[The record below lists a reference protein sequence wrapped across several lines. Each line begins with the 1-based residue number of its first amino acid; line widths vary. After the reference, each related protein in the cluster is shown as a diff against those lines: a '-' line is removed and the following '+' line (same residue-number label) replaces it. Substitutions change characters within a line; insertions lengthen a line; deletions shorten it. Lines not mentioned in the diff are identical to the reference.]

1 MANTLNVATLTDYVE
16 SRKDELF
23 VKAVASTKTLDYI
36 EIMPGVKYKE
46 ALNYLDST
54 VVLADGSECGWNPQG
69 SDTFSNRFMEVSP
82 ITVQKEFCWKDLRKT
97 FANYQLNFEAGR
109 ETMAFEEKIA
119 ESNLAA
125 IKKEV
130 EKGIWQ
136 GVADTDVDGLLAQA
150 AADEAVIDVTFAE
163 GADAEAKVEAV
174 VAAIPAGALEKG
186 VNVFLSWTDFRA
198 YVKAI
203 NAECCA
209 NRGIIDANVVE
220 LVYAGDSRIKLVPVA
235 GLEGTGKIVAAPYD
249 ALVYGTD
256 IEGSEGV
263 YRMYFDAKDSK
274 FLFEVLF
281 NMGTAIKYPDEVVL
295 GADAVSDT
303 PSEGE

>member
-1 MANTLNVATLTDYVE
+1 MANTLTNSLPDYIE
-16 SRKDELF
+16 NKKDELF

-36 EIMPGVKYKE
+36 EIMPSVKYKE
-46 ALNYLDST
+46 NLNYLDST

-69 SDTFSNRFMEVSP
+69 TDTFSARTIEVHP
-82 ITVQKEFCWKDLRKT
+82 VTVQKEFCWKELRKT
-97 FANYQLNFEAGR
+97 YANYQLNFEAGR
-109 ETMAFEEKIA
+109 ETLPFEEKIA
-119 ESNLAA
+119 QSQIAA
-125 IKKEV
+125 INKEV

-136 GVADTDVDGLLAQA
+136 GITAAHVDGFLAQM
-150 AADEAVIDVTFAE
+150 AADSAVIDVAFTQLT
-163 GADAEAKVEAV
+163 DIVAKVEAV
-174 VAAIPAGALEKG
+174 IAAIPAGALEKG

-209 NRGIIDANVVE
+209 NRGIVDANVTD
-220 LVYAGDSRIKLVPVA
+220 LIYAGDSRIKLVPVA
-235 GLEGTGKIVAAPYD
+235 GLEGTNKIVAAPYD

-263 YRMYFDAKDSK
+263 YRFFYDVKESK

-281 NMGTAIKYPDEVVL
+281 NMGTAIKWSDEVVL
-295 GADAVSDT
+295 GA
-303 PSEGE
+303 

>member
-1 MANTLNVATLTDYVE
+1 MANTLTNSLPDYIE
-16 SRKDELF
+16 NKKDELF

-36 EIMPGVKYKE
+36 EIMPSVKYKE
-46 ALNYLDST
+46 NLNYLDST

-69 SDTFSNRFMEVSP
+69 TDTFSARTIEVHP
-82 ITVQKEFCWKDLRKT
+82 VTVQKEFCWKELRKT
-97 FANYQLNFEAGR
+97 YANYQLNFEAGR
-109 ETMAFEEKIA
+109 ETLPFEEKIA
-119 ESNLAA
+119 QSQIAA
-125 IKKEV
+125 INKEV

-136 GVADTDVDGLLAQA
+136 GTTAAHVDGFLAQM
-150 AADEAVIDVTFAE
+150 AADNAVIDVNLTE
-163 GADAEAKVEAV
+163 QTGIVAKVEAV
-174 VAAIPAGALEKG
+174 IAAIPAGALEKG

-209 NRGIIDANVVE
+209 NRGIVDANVTD
-220 LVYAGDSRIKLVPVA
+220 LIYAGDSRIKLVPVA
-235 GLEGTGKIVAAPYD
+235 GLEGTNKIVAAPYD

-263 YRMYFDAKDSK
+263 YRFFYDVKESK

-281 NMGTAIKYPDEVVL
+281 NMGVAIKYPDEVVL
-295 GADAVSDT
+295 AQ
-303 PSEGE
+303 

>member
-1 MANTLNVATLTDYVE
+1 MANTLTNSLPDYIE
-16 SRKDELF
+16 NKKDELF

-36 EIMPGVKYKE
+36 EIMPSVKYKE
-46 ALNYLDST
+46 NLNYLDST
-54 VVLADGSECGWNPQG
+54 VVLADGSECGWAPQG
-69 SDTFSNRFMEVSP
+69 TDTFSTRTIEVHP
-82 ITVQKEFCWKDLRKT
+82 VTVQKEFCWKELRKT
-97 FANYQLNFEAGR
+97 YANYQLNFEAGR
-109 ETMAFEEKIA
+109 ETLPFEEKIA
-119 ESNLAA
+119 QSQIAA
-125 IKKEV
+125 INKEV

-136 GVADTDVDGLLAQA
+136 GITAAHVDGFLAQM
-150 AADEAVIDVTFAE
+150 AADSAVIDVNLTE
-163 GADAEAKVEAV
+163 QTGIVAKVEAV
-174 VAAIPAGALEKG
+174 IAAIPAGALEKG

-209 NRGIIDANVVE
+209 NRGIVDANVTE
-220 LVYAGDSRIKLVPVA
+220 LIYAGDSRIKLVPVA
-235 GLEGTGKIVAAPYD
+235 GLEGTNKIVAAPYD

-263 YRMYFDAKDSK
+263 YRFFYDVKESK

-295 GADAVSDT
+295 GA
-303 PSEGE
+303 

>member
-1 MANTLNVATLTDYVE
+1 MANTLTNSLPDYIE
-16 SRKDELF
+16 NKKDELF

-36 EIMPGVKYKE
+36 EIMPSVKYKE
-46 ALNYLDST
+46 NLNYLDST

-69 SDTFSNRFMEVSP
+69 TDTFSARTIEVHP
-82 ITVQKEFCWKDLRKT
+82 VTVQKEFCWKELRKT
-97 FANYQLNFEAGR
+97 YANYQLNFEAGR
-109 ETMAFEEKIA
+109 ETLPFEEKIA
-119 ESNLAA
+119 QSQIAA
-125 IKKEV
+125 INKEV

-136 GVADTDVDGLLAQA
+136 GITAAHVDGFLAQM
-150 AADEAVIDVTFAE
+150 AADNAVIDVNLTE
-163 GADAEAKVEAV
+163 QTGIVAKVEAV
-174 VAAIPAGALEKG
+174 IAAIPAGALEKG

-209 NRGIIDANVVE
+209 NRGIVDANVTD
-220 LVYAGDSRIKLVPVA
+220 LIYAGDSRIKLVPVA
-235 GLEGTGKIVAAPYD
+235 GLEGTNKIVAAPYD

-263 YRMYFDAKDSK
+263 YRFFYDVKESK

-281 NMGTAIKYPDEVVL
+281 NMGVAIKYPDEVVL
-295 GADAVSDT
+295 AQ
-303 PSEGE
+303 

>member
-1 MANTLNVATLTDYVE
+1 MANTLSVNTLTDYVE

-23 VKAVASTKTLDYI
+23 VKAVAGTKTLDYI
-36 EIMPGVKYKE
+36 EIMPGVKFKE

-69 SDTFSNRFMEVSP
+69 SDTFSNKFIEVKP
-82 ITVQKEFCWKDLRKT
+82 VTVQKEFCWKDLRKT

-109 ETMAFEEKIA
+109 ETLPFEQKIA

-136 GVADTDVDGLLAQA
+136 GVAAAGVAGILAQA
-150 AADEAVIDVTFAE
+150 EADNAVIDVAFE
-163 GADAEAKVEAV
+163 ELPDVIAKIDAV

-186 VNVFLSWTDFRA
+186 VNIFLSWTDFRA
-198 YVKAI
+198 YIKAL

-209 NRGIIDANVVE
+209 NRAIIDANVTE

-235 GLEGTGKIVAAPYD
+235 GLEGTNKIVAAPYD

-263 YRMYFDAKDSK
+263 YRMYYDPKESK

-281 NMGTAIKYPDEVVL
+281 NMGTAIKYSDEVIL
-295 GADAVSDT
+295 GK
-303 PSEGE
+303 

>member
-69 SDTFSNRFMEVSP
+69 SDTFSNRFIEVKP
-82 ITVQKEFCWKDLRKT
+82 VTVQKEFCWKDLRKT

-109 ETMAFEEKIA
+109 ETLPFEEKLA

-130 EKGIWQ
+130 EKMIWGGNVAVGI
-136 GVADTDVDGLLAQA
+136 TGLLDLGMA
-150 AADEAVIDVTFAE
+150 EESVT
-163 GADAEAKVEAV
+163 KVTLAGTDMVANVDAV

-186 VNVFLSWTDFRA
+186 VNLFMSWTAFRS

-203 NAECCA
+203 NAECCG
-209 NRGIIDANVVE
+209 NRGIIDANVE
-220 LVYAGDSRIKLVPVA
+220 TLAYAGDSRITIVPVA
-235 GLEGTGKIVAAPYD
+235 GLENGNNIAIVAAPYN

-263 YRMYFDAKDSK
+263 YRMYFDAKESK

-281 NMGTAIKYPDEVVL
+281 NAGLAIKYPDEVTI
-295 GADAVSDT
+295 GTYIA
-303 PSEGE
+303 G